1 MVTGN
6 EFEGYYETAYGLIK
20 VWSRVVA
27 NGNHILFDGLAL
39 YPTSSTRIPLAVGDG
54 VRIFHSIMDEA
65 RELGFVSCT
74 VEAFRTGGR
83 KPGRMLVMTR
93 RLR

>member
-1 MVTGN
+1 MSAGN
-6 EFEGYYETAYGLIK
+6 AFEAYYETANGLIK
-20 VWSRVVA
+20 VWSRAVA
-27 NGNHILFDGLAL
+27 QGDHILLEGLNL
-39 YPTSSTRIPLAVGDG
+39 YPTSSARMDLSVGDG